1 MMKKNDTSM
10 IRILELIA
18 FLGEVTADEIK
29 SFSRS
34 PSYAEK
40 LITLMKK
47 ESYIKNFRSGNKST
61 YRLMIKG
68 KKYLEENLP
77 ESFLNSFH
85 GQTTMNRVRS
95 DKNSEERRKKL
106 ADILLLFYRTDV
118 KIFPDE
124 KQLLKN
130 TSVNTDADPTDN
142 TDEQRLEF
150 YTSVEIKK
158 SVPDYVKGL
167 GSRSLGV
174 LIAYGE
180 LYIVYLTYDGNLLWR
195 KDTEIKFYNNTKAL
209 YLQGGK

>member
-1 MMKKNDTSM
+1 
-10 IRILELIA
+10 
-18 FLGEVTADEIK
+18 
-29 SFSRS
+29 
-34 PSYAEK
+34 
-40 LITLMKK
+40 
-47 ESYIKNFRSGNKST
+47 
-61 YRLMIKG
+61 MIKG

-77 ESFLNSFH
+77 ESFLNTFH
-85 GQTTMNRVRS
+85 GQTTMNRVRY
-95 DKNSEERRKKL
+95 DKRREERRKKL
-106 ADILLLFYRTDV
+106 ADILLLFYRADV

-130 TSVNTDADPTDN
+130 TYVNSDADPTDN

-158 SVPDYVKGL
+158 TVPDYVKGL

-195 KDTEIKFYNNTKAL
+195 KDTEIKFYNNTKNVLARKL
-209 YLQGGK
+209 FGKNNGTYLLVISDDKMVPSIIMKGRCVFSVI

>member
-47 ESYIKNFRSGNKST
+47 ESYIKNFRSENRST

-77 ESFLNSFH
+77 ESFLNTFH
-85 GQTTMNRVRS
+85 GQTTMNRVRY
-95 DKNSEERRKKL
+95 DKRREERRKKL
-106 ADILLLFYRTDV
+106 ADILLLFYR
-118 KIFPDE
+118 F
-124 KQLLKN
+124 
-130 TSVNTDADPTDN
+130 
-142 TDEQRLEF
+142 
-150 YTSVEIKK
+150 
-158 SVPDYVKGL
+158 
-167 GSRSLGV
+167 
-174 LIAYGE
+174 
-180 LYIVYLTYDGNLLWR
+180 
-195 KDTEIKFYNNTKAL
+195 
-209 YLQGGK
+209 